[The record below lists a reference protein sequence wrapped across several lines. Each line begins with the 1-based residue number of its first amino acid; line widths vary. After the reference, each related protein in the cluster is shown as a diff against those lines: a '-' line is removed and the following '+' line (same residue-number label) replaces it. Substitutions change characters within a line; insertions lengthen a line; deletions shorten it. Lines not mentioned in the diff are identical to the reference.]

1 MQCVFAVVISSSPR
15 AVHWLTSRHIIA
27 QASMARTLRAVPV
40 SLIWLT
46 LLFLSQGCNA
56 LITPTDHDCSGVKR
70 LHSSGVELL
79 DATACS
85 TNRALGYA
93 IGKQFRKSIVERVSK
108 LGPQLVKAVV
118 RLFEA
123 FHFQAMLQVRHYRLF
138 SSMQAYTKSEEGE
151 AAVAQLVN
159 TSADAY
165 PQYWQELEGIA
176 EGSGLPKE
184 LVSLPPNLTAP
195 SETIAWSSVNS
206 ASQRCSSG
214 SWATDGIRAMEQ
226 HHASHHSSC
235 IPCCCRL
242 CC

>member
-1 MQCVFAVVISSSPR
+1 
-15 AVHWLTSRHIIA
+15 
-27 QASMARTLRAVPV
+27 MARTLRVVPV
-40 SLIWLT
+40 SLVWLGMT
-46 LLFLSQGCNA
+46 LLSLSRECDA
-56 LITPTDHDCSGVKR
+56 LITSTDHDCSSVKR

-93 IGKQFRKSIVERVSK
+93 IGKQFRKSIAERVSK
-108 LGPQLVKAVV
+108 LGPQLVKAIV

-123 FHFQAMLQVRHYRLF
+123 FRFHAMLQVAHYRLL
-138 SSMQAYTKSEEGE
+138 SLLQAYTKSEEGK

-184 LVSLPPNLTAP
+184 LVS
-195 SETIAWSSVNS
+195 
-206 ASQRCSSG
+206 
-214 SWATDGIRAMEQ
+214 
-226 HHASHHSSC
+226 
-235 IPCCCRL
+235 
-242 CC
+242 